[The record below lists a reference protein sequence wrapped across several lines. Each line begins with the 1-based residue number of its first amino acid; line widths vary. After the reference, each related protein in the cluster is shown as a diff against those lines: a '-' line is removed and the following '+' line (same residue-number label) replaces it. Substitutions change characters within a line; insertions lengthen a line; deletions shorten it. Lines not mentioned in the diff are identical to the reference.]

1 MEFYKYLIPE
11 ESIDVR
17 IDNVATFRE
26 IEGNLRNI
34 FTKNNYKE
42 VLMPS
47 FDYVELYTEI
57 GCDIPTANMFRF
69 VDSKGKNVALRYDF
83 TVPLARL
90 YTTKYQNT
98 VARFCYFGKVYR
110 KEKMHKGRSSEFYQ
124 AGVELIN
131 EPGSKGELEILEMLA
146 ETVENIPLSDVRIEF
161 GSAAF
166 LDRLFEITDDDDHLR
181 EILKYRNISELKKF
195 IKSHSFDAKFSK
207 LLLKLPGAIGDVEM
221 LDEICTLVDDKELLD
236 TLIDLKTLTIN
247 LDNSYDYQLD
257 LGMVPEIDYYT
268 GLMIKGYSKNAAK
281 PIITGGRYDKLLP
294 KFDADASAVGFCC
307 HMNYILEAVAVEE
320 NND

>member
-34 FTKNNYKE
+34 FTKNKYQE

-57 GCDIPTANMFRF
+57 GCDISSSNMFRF

-83 TVPLARL
+83 TIPLARL
-90 YTTKYQNT
+90 YSNKYRGA
-98 VARFCYFGKVYR
+98 VSRFCYFGKVYR

-131 EPGSKGELEILEMLA
+131 EPGAQGELEILEMLE
-146 ETVENIPLSDVRIEF
+146 ETVANIPIKDILIEF

-166 LDRLFEITDDDDHLR
+166 LDRLFEITDDDDTLR
-181 EILKYRNISELKKF
+181 EILRYRNVSQLKKF
-195 IKSHSFDAKFSK
+195 IKEHDFDMKFNK
-207 LLLKLPGAIGDVEM
+207 LLLRLPGAIGTAAM
-221 LDEICTLVDDKELLD
+221 LDEICALVDDEILLD

-247 LDNSYDYQLD
+247 LDNSYDYQFD

-268 GLMIKGYSKNAAK
+268 GLMIKGYSKNSAK
-281 PIITGGRYDKLLP
+281 AIITGGRYDKLLP

-307 HMNYILEAVAVEE
+307 HMNYILEAVAMEE